1 MSTMNELNLKVVF
14 WNVNLKYNINM
25 PMWVL
30 SEILKLNPDIIILAE
45 FYKVPNYGDF
55 VQSLKDEGYLC
66 FEDPSQRAYNI
77 RQIFIAVKKSIVVK
91 SQQIDF
97 ITLNS
102 NNLCWKQGNDKD
114 TKKYNQ
120 THKPN
125 FLSVPIKIKSNNSDN
140 EISLRIIGAR
150 IRNYGAIK
158 NDGEA
163 NWENERKFRNVQLK
177 NLMKKIQEY
186 KDENILIAGDFNI
199 DNHYK
204 KTNWHYKNDF
214 ESVFKEFNIYVPEGE
229 KGSVLN
235 PKYQEYKLD
244 KFIVSSPLEFKEIK
258 YLFNF
263 PQINA
268 KNYPDH
274 AILFGK
280 LTFKDFKKF
289 SIFDM
294 LFTDGGETYT
304 KDELLERGITE
315 KLLEEAI
322 QHNFISEV
330 SDGKFTR

>member
-1 MSTMNELNLKVVF
+1 MSTMNELNLKVLF
-14 WNVNLKYNINM
+14 WNVNLKYDINM

-55 VQSLKDEGYLC
+55 VQSLTDEGYLC
-66 FEDPSQRAYNI
+66 FEDKSQRTYNI
-77 RQIFIAVKKSIVVK
+77 RQIFIAVKKSIVVE
-91 SQQIDF
+91 SQDIDCIILDPNHLF
-97 ITLNS
+97 
-102 NNLCWKQGNDKD
+102 WEQGNDDD
-114 TKKYNQ
+114 TKNYNL

-140 EISLRIIGAR
+140 EISLRIIGTR
-150 IRNYGAIK
+150 IRNYGAKK
-158 NDGEA
+158 NNRKVD
-163 NWENERKFRNVQLK
+163 WENERKFRNVQLE
-177 NLMKKIQEY
+177 NLMNKIQEY

-199 DNHYK
+199 DNHYE

-274 AILFGK
+274 AILFGE
-280 LTFKDFKKF
+280 LTFKNFKKF

-294 LFTDGGETYT
+294 LFTSGGETYT